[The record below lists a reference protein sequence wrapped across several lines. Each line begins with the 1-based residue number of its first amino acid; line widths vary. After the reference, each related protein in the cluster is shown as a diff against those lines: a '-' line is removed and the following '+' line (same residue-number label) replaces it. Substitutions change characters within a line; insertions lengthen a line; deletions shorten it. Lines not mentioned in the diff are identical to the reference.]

1 MAKYDFCAARRGR
14 GFMQGLVCKGPVK
27 DVIAD
32 AMDHG
37 LILINAGA
45 DIIRILP
52 PLVITEREID
62 EMAQILG
69 QALENAG
76 K

>member
-1 MAKYDFCAARRGR
+1 M
-14 GFMQGLVCKGPVK
+14 
-27 DVIAD
+27 IAD
-32 AMDHG
+32 AMDKG

-52 PLVITEREID
+52 PLVITEKEID
-62 EMAQILG
+62 EMVSILEP
-69 QALENAG
+69 ALAAA

>member
-1 MAKYDFCAARRGR
+1 M
-14 GFMQGLVCKGPVK
+14 
-27 DVIAD
+27 IAD

-62 EMAQILG
+62 EMALILG
-69 QALENAG
+69 EALA
-76 K
+76 KAK